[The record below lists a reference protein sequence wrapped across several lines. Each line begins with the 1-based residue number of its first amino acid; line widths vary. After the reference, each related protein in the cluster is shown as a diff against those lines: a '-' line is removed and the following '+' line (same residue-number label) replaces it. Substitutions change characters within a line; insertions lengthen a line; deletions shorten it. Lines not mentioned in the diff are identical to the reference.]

1 MRRTF
6 CLIVAAMAAAGGCS
20 RGGDDPATDVRR
32 TCAATKAAVR
42 GIYRVENAVADG
54 AESPKFVSID
64 VAGLTA
70 DALKRRL
77 SEFGRPNDAHLWMP
91 GEKSWVV
98 VVHAAEARVSLAK
111 ALDSLAG
118 DDSCSVSLPEVFASY
133 VGTLADVL
141 PAFDGDLKGEVV
153 PEWFV
158 PEKVADI
165 GWLDGSGVDAD
176 ILKSVRA
183 EIRSMQNARRE
194 ALRGHMAARAARTKE
209 DEETAQRAWAK
220 AALRN
225 PNDPLLLER
234 IDVLERNAKGF
245 LEVGRPLQAMKCYE
259 TIILIQPKH
268 ATAVHNFGLCLKK
281 LGRTDLADQ
290 VLKRAEILREEAERE
305 VSRCS
310 IGSKE

>member
-6 CLIVAAMAAAGGCS
+6 CLVIAALAAAGGCS
-20 RGGDDPATDVRR
+20 RGGDDQATDVRR

-64 VAGLTA
+64 VAGLAA

-91 GEKSWVV
+91 GELSWVV
-98 VVHAAEARVSLAK
+98 VVHAAGNRVSLAK

-118 DDSCSVSLPEVFASY
+118 DDGCSVSMPEVFASY
-133 VGTLADVL
+133 VGTLADVM
-141 PAFDGDLKGEVV
+141 PAFDGDLRGEVV

-194 ALRGHMAARAARTKE
+194 VLRGHMAARVARTKE

-268 ATAVHNFGLCLKK
+268 ATAVHNFGLCLRK
-281 LGRTDLADQ
+281 LGRADLADQ
-290 VLKRAEILREEAERE
+290 VLKRAEILRKEAERE
-305 VSRCS
+305 VS
-310 IGSKE
+310 GGAVGHGE